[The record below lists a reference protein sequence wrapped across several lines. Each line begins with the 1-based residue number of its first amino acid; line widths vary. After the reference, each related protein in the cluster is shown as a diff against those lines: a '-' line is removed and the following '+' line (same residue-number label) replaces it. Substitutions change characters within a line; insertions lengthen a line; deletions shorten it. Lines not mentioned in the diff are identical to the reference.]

1 MGIVSSQVR
10 APSPTSL
17 SLSAPAGAA
26 NWHRWFPNAL
36 TGLRILIAIA
46 FFILLSVGDYPVRE
60 LVVTP
65 KHPLW
70 RYLGAAALFGLAALT
85 DALDGPL
92 ARRWKV
98 VSKFGRVMDPFADK
112 VLVVGAFVMLAGPSF
127 FLDDTPASKHY
138 QVSGVYPWMVVVILG
153 RELLV
158 TSIRA
163 VAEEEGIDFSAEVS
177 GKAKMIL
184 QACVIPFIL
193 VMLGITE
200 VHRGTWGR
208 HVIDLAVWVTVGV
221 TAASAAPY
229 VARGIAVLRKA
240 SRADAPSD
248 KSGGGFQD

>member
-1 MGIVSSQVR
+1 MGWQ
-10 APSPTSL
+10 
-17 SLSAPAGAA
+17 
-26 NWHRWFPNAL
+26 RWVPNAL
-36 TGLRILIAIA
+36 TALRLVIAIA
-46 FFILLSVGDYPVRE
+46 FFILLSVGDYPVRD
-60 LVVTP
+60 LVITP

-127 FLDDTPASKHY
+127 GIDDGARPHF
-138 QVSGVYPWMVVVILG
+138 QVSGVWPWMVVVILG

-163 VAEEEGIDFSAEVS
+163 VAEEEGHDFSAEFA
-177 GKAKMIL
+177 GKAKMVI
-184 QACVIPFIL
+184 QACVIPFVL

-200 VHRGTWGR
+200 VQRGTWGR
-208 HVIDLAVWVTVGV
+208 HIIDFAVWITVGITV
-221 TAASAAPY
+221 ASGLPY
-229 VARGIAVLRKA
+229 VTRGLAAMSKA
-240 SRADAPSD
+240 SR
-248 KSGGGFQD
+248 GGQH

>member
-1 MGIVSSQVR
+1 LVSQLQVPALR
-10 APSPTSL
+10 VEATPT
-17 SLSAPAGAA
+17 
-26 NWHRWFPNAL
+26 WHRWFPNAL
-36 TGLRILIAIA
+36 TGSRLVIAIL
-46 FFILLSVGDYPVRE
+46 FFILLALGDYPVRE
-60 LVVTP
+60 LMVTP

-92 ARRWKV
+92 ARRWHV

-112 VLVVGAFVMLAGPSF
+112 VLVVGAFVMLAGPAF
-127 FLDDTPASKHY
+127 YFDDAGGAKHF

-163 VAEEEGIDFSAEVS
+163 VAEEEGVDFSAEFA

-193 VMLGITE
+193 VLLGITE
-200 VHRGTWGR
+200 VHRSTKGQLVWGR
-208 HVIDLAVWVTVGV
+208 VLIDLAVWITVGV
-221 TAASAAPY
+221 TAASALPY
-229 VARGIAVLRKA
+229 ISRGLAALSKA
-240 SRADAPSD
+240 NR
-248 KSGGGFQD
+248 GGRGPGVQD